1 MNTFLPGNPLDTTNT
16 FVTVNDELIRLSRV
30 FRFVAGQPMPRK
42 PSTQPNDV
50 ELSILR
56 VLWDRGPSSVRQVH
70 EVLQLGRDAGYTTT
84 LKMMQV
90 MCVKGLLKRDEST
103 RPQIYR
109 PSVSEEHTQRH
120 IMRELLQKVFAGSTR
135 KMVLRAVESGQIK
148 GKELAE
154 IRKLLENIK
163 GEER

>member
-1 MNTFLPGNPLDTTNT
+1 
-16 FVTVNDELIRLSRV
+16 
-30 FRFVAGQPMPRK
+30 MPRK

-56 VLWDRGPSSVRQVH
+56 VLWEQGPSSVRGVH
-70 EVLQLGRDAGYTTT
+70 EVMQLGRDTGYTST

-90 MCVKGLLKRDEST
+90 MCSKGLLARDESV
-103 RPQIYR
+103 RPQVYR
-109 PSVSEEHTQRH
+109 PAASEAQTQRH
-120 IMRELLQKVFAGSTR
+120 IMRQLLEKVFGGSTR
-135 KMVLRAVESGQIK
+135 KMVLRAVESGHIK
-148 GKELAE
+148 GRELAE